1 MLCILQK
8 KIFLVLIIILIG
20 IQFIRPV
27 RNQSEQVLSTDITK
41 TFTVPDTILNIL
53 KTSCYDCHSNH
64 TNYPFYTN
72 IQPIGWMMDR
82 HIKNGKDKL
91 NFSEFGGYT
100 QRRQLSKLTSIIRQI
115 EDDNMPLSS
124 YTIMHKDAI
133 LTKENKA
140 LIMDWLNKT
149 KDNLSTLN

>member
-1 MLCILQK
+1 MHIAK

-41 TFTVPDTILNIL
+41 TFTVPDSILNIL
-53 KTSCYDCHSNH
+53 KTSCYDCHSNN

-100 QRRQLSKLTSIIRQI
+100 QRRQLSKLSSIISQI

-124 YTIMHKDAI
+124 YTVMHKDAI

>member
-1 MLCILQK
+1 MHIEK

-41 TFTVPDTILNIL
+41 TFTVPDSILNIL
-53 KTSCYDCHSNH
+53 KTSCYDCHSNN

-91 NFSEFGGYT
+91 NFSDFGSYSR
-100 QRRQLSKLTSIIRQI
+100 RRQKSKLKSIVSQI
-115 EDDNMPLSS
+115 QHEKMPISS
-124 YTIMHKDAI
+124 YSIMHKDI
-133 LTKENKA
+133 LTSGNKV
-140 LIMDWLNKT
+140 LIINWANKT
-149 KDNLSTLN
+149 IDSLSSN

>member
-1 MLCILQK
+1 MHIAK
-8 KIFLVLIIILIG
+8 KIFLVLITILIG

-41 TFTVPDTILNIL
+41 TFTVPDSILNIL
-53 KTSCYDCHSNH
+53 KTSCYDCHSNN

-91 NFSEFGGYT
+91 NFSEFGGYS
-100 QRRQLSKLTSIIRQI
+100 QRRQLSKLSSIISQI

-124 YTIMHKDAI
+124 YTVMHKDAI

-149 KDNLSTLN
+149 KDNLSSLN

>member
-1 MLCILQK
+1 MHIEK

-53 KTSCYDCHSNH
+53 KTSCYDCHSNN

-100 QRRQLSKLTSIIRQI
+100 QRRQISKLSSIISQI

-149 KDNLSTLN
+149 KDNLSSLN

>member
-1 MLCILQK
+1 MHIEK

-41 TFTVPDTILNIL
+41 TFTVPDSILNIL
-53 KTSCYDCHSNH
+53 KTSCYDCHSNN

-100 QRRQLSKLTSIIRQI
+100 QRRQISKLSSIISQI

-149 KDNLSTLN
+149 KDNLSSLN